1 MVWTV
6 CGQQAPSTEQQQQD
20 NACFERRNPTQQAN
34 CLRNYYNRVHMA
46 HMASPSAAETSQA
59 SNANE
64 EQGTTK
70 TSTAPSAAKV
80 GAATINS
87 NGNGNKDVSAS
98 HERIWGSLA
107 DAGGLTIFMSWFL
120 VTVRS
125 RRVSWPGLARTGDSP
140 TSRLFAYIYI
150 HIYIYMHIYICKS
163 TV

>member
-1 MVWTV
+1 
-6 CGQQAPSTEQQQQD
+6 
-20 NACFERRNPTQQAN
+20 
-34 CLRNYYNRVHMA
+34 MA

-80 GAATINS
+80 GAATING

-98 HERIWGSLA
+98 HERLWGSLA

-150 HIYIYMHIYICKS
+150 HIYIYIYIYM
-163 TV
+163 